1 MAASPPPSLRPSP
14 WGWAIPA
21 LLIVAI
27 SIAHY
32 TASASAHIPH
42 DIFRRLY
49 YLPIILAA
57 FTYGLRGGVAAAVTT
72 TLCYLPHALGHISHD
87 PAAPVDKGLE
97 LLLYNVVG
105 VVTGLL
111 VERERREKREHEE
124 TAATLRATLEE
135 RHALEG
141 ELRRRERL
149 ATVGELT
156 AALAHE
162 IRNPLGSL
170 KGAAQILAD
179 PALPPEEHG
188 RLLAILGEEAC
199 RLDRVL
205 TDFLTLARDRK
216 VRHTTVDIAACVRE
230 TASLLG
236 PEAEAQQVHV
246 QVVGEAGPV
255 EVEGDGDLL
264 RQLLWNL
271 ARNGVEAAGEGGEVV
286 LRVEGRESE
295 RVRLVVEDTG
305 PGIADEDLPR
315 LFDPFFTTRDGG
327 TGLGLAICDR
337 IARDHGAT
345 LTAENR
351 PQGGARFTVEL
362 PGRDMPPRGHGDA
375 WTEG

>member
-1 MAASPPPSLRPSP
+1 MPPSPQPEPSSFRTDRRRGP
-14 WGWAIPA
+14 WGWAVPA

-32 TASASAHIPH
+32 TASASVHIPH

-57 FTYGLRGGVAAAVTT
+57 FTYGLRGGVAAALAT

-111 VERERREKREHEE
+111 VERERREKREHEQ
-124 TAATLRATLEE
+124 TAATLRASLEE
-135 RHALEG
+135 RRALEE

-179 PALPPEEHG
+179 PNLPAEEQE
-188 RLLAILGEEAC
+188 RLLAILGEESG

-205 TDFLTLARDRK
+205 TNFLTLARDRR
-216 VRHTTVDIAACVRE
+216 VRRAPVDLAACVRD
-230 TASLLG
+230 TAALLI
-236 PEAEAQQVHV
+236 PEAEAKGVAIRV
-246 QVVGEAGPV
+246 EGPESGV
-255 EVEGDGDLL
+255 AISGDGDLL
-264 RQLLWNL
+264 RQLIWNL
-271 ARNGVEAAGEGGEVV
+271 ARNGVEAAAGAGEVRLAV
-286 LRVEGRESE
+286 TTGDDG
-295 RVRLVVEDTG
+295 RVRLIVEDSG
-305 PGIADEDLPR
+305 PGIAAADLGR

-351 PQGGARFTVEL
+351 LEGGARFVVEL
-362 PGRDMPPRGHGDA
+362 PAGGA
-375 WTEG
+375 V

>member
-1 MAASPPPSLRPSP
+1 VSSSPSPTSHRPSP
-14 WGWAIPA
+14 WGWAVPA

-57 FTYGLRGGVAAAVTT
+57 FTYGLRGGVVAALAT

-111 VERERREKREHEE
+111 VERERREKWEHEQ
-124 TAATLRATLEE
+124 TAATLRASLEE
-135 RHALEG
+135 RRALEG

-179 PALPPEEHG
+179 PTLPADERG
-188 RLLAILGEEAC
+188 RLLTILGEESG

-216 VRHTTVDIAACVRE
+216 VRCTTVDIAACVRE
-230 TASLLG
+230 TATLLT
-236 PEAEAQQVHV
+236 PEAEAHGVAV
-246 QVVGEAGPV
+246 RVDGAEA
-255 EVEGDGDLL
+255 EVPLTGDGDLL
-264 RQLLWNL
+264 RQLIWNL
-271 ARNGVEAAGEGGEVV
+271 ARNGVEAAGDGGNVT
-286 LRVEGRESE
+286 LRVAGGTGD

-305 PGIADEDLPR
+305 PGIAAADLPR

-351 PQGGARFTVEL
+351 PEGGARFVVAL
-362 PGRDMPPRGHGDA
+362 PAETTTKDARTTNGR
-375 WTEG
+375 

>member
-1 MAASPPPSLRPSP
+1 V
-14 WGWAIPA
+14 PA

-57 FTYGLRGGVAAAVTT
+57 FTYGLRGGVAAAVAT

-111 VERERREKREHEE
+111 VERERREKREHEQ

-135 RHALEG
+135 RRALEG

-179 PALPPEEHG
+179 PALPAEERG
-188 RLLAILGEEAC
+188 RLLTILGEESG

-216 VRHTTVDIAACVRE
+216 VRRATVDLAACVRE
-230 TASLLG
+230 TAALLA
-236 PEAEAQQVHV
+236 PEAEAHGVTV
-246 QVVGEAGPV
+246 RVEGTEA
-255 EVEGDGDLL
+255 EVPLTGDGDLL
-264 RQLLWNL
+264 RQLVWNL
-271 ARNGVEAAGEGGEVV
+271 ARNGVEATKGGGEVT
-286 LRVEGRESE
+286 LRVATGAGD
-295 RVRLVVEDTG
+295 RVRLVVEDRG
-305 PGIADEDLPR
+305 PGIAAEDLPR

-337 IARDHGAT
+337 IARDHGA
-345 LTAENR
+345 LLKAENR
-351 PQGGARFTVEL
+351 PKGGARFVVEL
-362 PGRDMPPRGHGDA
+362 PAGGKS
-375 WTEG
+375 

>member
-1 MAASPPPSLRPSP
+1 MPSPTHRNAGRSP

-21 LLIVAI
+21 LLIVVI

-57 FTYGLRGGVAAAVTT
+57 FTYGLRGGVAAALAT

-105 VVTGLL
+105 VITGLL
-111 VERERREKREHEE
+111 VERERREKQEHEQ

-135 RHALEG
+135 RRALEG

-179 PALPPEEHG
+179 PSLPPEEHG
-188 RLLAILGEEAC
+188 RLLTILGEESG

-205 TDFLTLARDRK
+205 TDFLTLARDRQ
-216 VRHTTVDIAACVRE
+216 VRRATVDLAACVRE
-230 TASLLG
+230 TATLLA
-236 PEAEAQQVHV
+236 PEAEGRGVTVRVEGA
-246 QVVGEAGPV
+246 EGPV
-255 EVEGDGDLL
+255 EVTGDGDLL
-264 RQLLWNL
+264 RQLVWNL
-271 ARNGVEAAGEGGEVV
+271 ARNGVEAAKGGGEVT
-286 LRVEGRESE
+286 LRVNGGAEG
-295 RVRLVVEDTG
+295 RVRLTVEDSG
-305 PGIADEDLPR
+305 PGIAADDLPR

-337 IARDHGAT
+337 IARDHRAT

-351 PQGGARFTVEL
+351 AEGGARFSVEL
-362 PGRDMPPRGHGDA
+362 PG
-375 WTEG
+375 

>member
-1 MAASPPPSLRPSP
+1 MPTTTHRDTSRSP
-14 WGWAIPA
+14 WGWALPA
-21 LLIVAI
+21 ALIVAI

-57 FTYGLRGGVAAAVTT
+57 FTYGLRGGVAAAVAT

-111 VERERREKREHEE
+111 VERERREKREHEQ
-124 TAATLRATLEE
+124 TATTLRATLEE
-135 RHALEG
+135 RRALEG

-179 PALPPEEHG
+179 LTLPAEERS
-188 RLLAILGEEAC
+188 RLLAILGEESG

-216 VRHTTVDIAACVRE
+216 VRRTTVDLAACVRE
-230 TASLLG
+230 TATLLT
-236 PEAEAQQVHV
+236 PEAEARGVAV
-246 QVVGEAGPV
+246 RVEGAEGAVVLT
-255 EVEGDGDLL
+255 GDGDLL
-264 RQLLWNL
+264 RQLIWNL
-271 ARNGVEAAGEGGEVV
+271 ARNGVEAAASGGEVT
-286 LRVEGRESE
+286 LRVATAEAG

-305 PGIADEDLPR
+305 PGIAAEDLGR

-351 PQGGARFTVEL
+351 AEGGARFVVEL
-362 PGRDMPPRGHGDA
+362 PAGGA
-375 WTEG
+375 V

>member
-1 MAASPPPSLRPSP
+1 MPPSPQPEPSSFRTDRRRGP
-14 WGWAIPA
+14 WGWAVPA
-21 LLIVAI
+21 LLIVTI

-32 TASASAHIPH
+32 TASASVHIPH

-57 FTYGLRGGVAAAVTT
+57 FTYGLRGGVAAALAT

-111 VERERREKREHEE
+111 VERERREKREHEQ
-124 TAATLRATLEE
+124 TAATLRASLAE
-135 RHALEG
+135 RRALEG
-141 ELRRRERL
+141 ELRRHERL

-179 PALPPEEHG
+179 PTLPAEERD
-188 RLLAILGEEAC
+188 RLLAILGEESG
-199 RLDRVL
+199 RLNRVL
-205 TDFLTLARDRK
+205 TDFLTLARDRR
-216 VRHTTVDIAACVRE
+216 VRRTPVDLAACVHD
-230 TASLLG
+230 TATLLS
-236 PEAEAQQVHV
+236 PEAEAKGVAV
-246 QVVGEAGPV
+246 RVEGPERGV
-255 EVEGDGDLL
+255 EISGDGDLL
-264 RQLLWNL
+264 RQLIWNL
-271 ARNGVEAAGEGGEVV
+271 ARNGVEAAANAGEVHLAV
-286 LRVEGRESE
+286 TTGDDG
-295 RVRLVVEDTG
+295 RVRLIVEDSG
-305 PGIADEDLPR
+305 PGIAAADLGR

-351 PQGGARFTVEL
+351 AEGGARFVVEL
-362 PGRDMPPRGHGDA
+362 PAGGA
-375 WTEG
+375 A

>member
-1 MAASPPPSLRPSP
+1 MVASPYPAPPPAAGRARRPGV
-14 WGWAIPA
+14 WGWAAPA
-21 LLIVAI
+21 ALIVAI
-27 SIAHY
+27 TIAHY
-32 TASASAHIPH
+32 TASGSTHLPH

-57 FTYGLRGGVAAAVTT
+57 FTYGLRGGLAAAITT

-111 VERERREKREHEE
+111 VERERREKREHEQ
-124 TAATLRATLEE
+124 TAARLSATLAE
-135 RHALEG
+135 RHELEG

-149 ATVGELT
+149 ATVGELS

-179 PALPPEEHG
+179 PALPAVERD
-188 RLLAILGEEAC
+188 RLLAILGEESG

-205 TDFLTLARDRK
+205 TDFLTLARDR
-216 VRHTTVDIAACVRE
+216 TVHRGRVDLAACVRE
-230 TASLLG
+230 TAALLAPDAAAHG
-236 PEAEAQQVHV
+236 VAVRVAGAEAA
-246 QVVGEAGPV
+246 VVIA
-255 EVEGDGDLL
+255 GDGDLL

-271 ARNGVEAAGEGGEVV
+271 ARNGVEAVGEGGEVT
-286 LRVEGRESE
+286 LRVDPGAAA
-295 RVRLVVEDTG
+295 RVRLVVEDDG
-305 PGIADEDLPR
+305 PGIAAADLER
-315 LFDPFFTTRDGG
+315 LFDPFFTTRAGG

-345 LTAENR
+345 LTAANR
-351 PQGGARFTVEL
+351 PGGGARFVVEL
-362 PGRDMPPRGHGDA
+362 EAGGA
-375 WTEG
+375 A

>member
-1 MAASPPPSLRPSP
+1 M
-14 WGWAIPA
+14 PA

-57 FTYGLRGGVAAAVTT
+57 FTYGLRGGVAAALAT

-111 VERERREKREHEE
+111 VERERREQREHEQ
-124 TAATLRATLEE
+124 TAATLRASLEE
-135 RHALEG
+135 RRALEG

-179 PALPPEEHG
+179 PTLPAAERE
-188 RLLAILGEEAC
+188 RLLAILGEESG

-216 VRHTTVDIAACVRE
+216 VRRAPVDLAACVRD
-230 TASLLG
+230 TVALLT
-236 PEAEAQQVHV
+236 PEAEAKGVAV
-246 QVVGEAGPV
+246 QVEGV
-255 EVEGDGDLL
+255 ERGVEISGDGDLL
-264 RQLLWNL
+264 RQLVWNL
-271 ARNGVEAAGEGGEVV
+271 ARNGVEAAQGGGEVC
-286 LRVEGRESE
+286 LRVAGDGDPI
-295 RVRLVVEDTG
+295 RLIVEDTG
-305 PGIADEDLPR
+305 PGIAAADVGR

-351 PQGGARFTVEL
+351 PEGGARFVVEL
-362 PGRDMPPRGHGDA
+362 PVDRA
-375 WTEG
+375 V